1 MKASQISR
9 VLASS
14 HEITNKPLMRKTTK
28 TVTKVPNYDAKTN
41 TSDVEKQQQQ
51 LFRGQTF
58 EDEANNM
65 QLNKE
70 NTQLTK

>member
-1 MKASQISR
+1 
-9 VLASS
+9 
-14 HEITNKPLMRKTTK
+14 MRKTTK